1 MSSIRAAKGIYFAQ
15 RLAYRPP
22 SIPIGRPRGAKAAGI
37 RYEKA
42 LGKALG
48 SFAEHGPWFQ
58 FRDKGGFGHCQPDY
72 LIELPSVVV
81 VLECKYTWTLAAYV
95 QIEALYGPVISF
107 ALGKPVIG
115 LQVCKRLLPEAQKH
129 SKITGMLGNGLILAN
144 SGSRVTL
151 HWQENT
157 PVMLTPSSDQIASL
171 AQQRQ
176 PARIEARSA
185 EALGL

>member
-1 MSSIRAAKGIYFAQ
+1 MSAQRTAHGVYFAQ
-15 RLAYRPP
+15 RLDFRPP
-22 SIPIGRPRGAKAAGI
+22 AIPIGRPRGAKAAGI

-48 SFAEHGPWFQ
+48 QMAQHGPWFQ
-58 FRDKGGFGHCQPDY
+58 FKDKNGLGHCQPDY
-72 LIELPSVVV
+72 LIELQSLVVI
-81 VLECKYTWTLAAYV
+81 LECKYTWTIAAYV
-95 QIEALYGPVISF
+95 QIEALYAPVVSF

-115 LQVCKRLLPEAQKH
+115 LQVCKRLIPEAQKY

-157 PVMLTPSSDQIASL
+157 PVMLRASPDQISALRAEKMKLS
-171 AQQRQ
+171 AG
-176 PARIEARSA
+176 PKSA
-185 EALGL
+185 EVLGL